1 MWGARPPGVHVP
13 YRRGRKGAESAP
25 DTDRTPRRERPGAA
39 PLRRGD
45 CPVLTGVKDTPGRY
59 EAGKQGPYA
68 RVVARKGPR
77 RPRPLTSET
86 PEGPAMQ
93 PRRPG
98 IDRPPLPV
106 ARQLS

>member
-25 DTDRTPRRERPGAA
+25 NTDRTPRRERPGAA

-45 CPVLTGVKDTPGRY
+45 RPALTRIKDTPGRY

-77 RPRPLTSET
+77 RPRPLPQSVA
-86 PEGPAMQ
+86 EGPATSL
-93 PRRPG
+93 RRPG
-98 IDRPPLPV
+98 LPGHGERP
-106 ARQLS
+106 